1 MSNIVDLMLK
11 DHLRLLSLL
20 TRLER
25 TNEKDV
31 NLKYNKFETFK
42 WEVEKHFFLE
52 EKTIFS
58 KFSTKKEGVK
68 IYNLYIELVKQHE
81 KILNLL
87 DEIKKQIMQGFEP
100 DIIRIRD
107 LLINH
112 QKFEEK
118 LIYPKLDEELDE
130 NEKIKILNRIEGIIQ
145 I

>member
-87 DEIKKQIMQGFEP
+87 DEIKKQIMQGFKP

>member
-25 TNEKDV
+25 TDEKDV
-31 NLKYNKFETFK
+31 NLKYKKFETFK

-58 KFSTKKEGVK
+58 KFATKKEEVK
-68 IYNLYIELVKQHE
+68 TYNLYIELVKQHE

-87 DEIKKQIMQGFEP
+87 DEIKKQIMQGFKP
-100 DIIRIRD
+100 DIINIRD

-112 QKFEEK
+112 QKFEEN

-130 NEKIKILNRIEGIIQ
+130 NEKIKILNRVEGIIQ